1 MLHLFSE
8 KELQRCGQVH
18 QDCFPKSHL
27 LLHIRE
33 MRSNFKT
40 LQLKVQVQ
48 MYQRALVTAAPRKC
62 AYEVLVCAVLA
73 NNIKHV
79 PDSEEQLV
87 SPPKIFY
94 SAVPWGKKMPC
105 TQPGIK
111 DNLQLQRKF

>member
-1 MLHLFSE
+1 MAKFTRIASLKSFIA
-8 KELQRCGQVH
+8 
-18 QDCFPKSHL
+18 SHL
-27 LLHIRE
+27 VAPRLRMTL
-33 MRSNFKT
+33 RSNFKT

-48 MYQRALVTAAPRKC
+48 MYQRAVVTAAPRKC

-94 SAVPWGKKMPC
+94 SAAPWSKKMPC
-105 TQPGIK
+105 AQPGIK
-111 DNLQLQRKF
+111 DNLLKF